1 MCYVSVCPSIWYIGQ
16 VKGSE
21 TLPWGEMIDETNI
34 DQKLWPR
41 SAALAEALWRGP
53 DATRAAGGWYGAD
66 PRMQQWRNTLV
77 KRGVSAEA
85 LQPQWC
91 QQREAYAC
99 TLPVGR
105 PQ

>member
-1 MCYVSVCPSIWYIGQ
+1 M
-16 VKGSE
+16 GSLIRASFQG
-21 TLPWGEMIDETNI
+21 TTVISMFYSLPWGEMIDQTNI

-53 DATRAAGGWYGAD
+53 EGTKSGGGWYGAD
-66 PRMQQWRNTLV
+66 PRMQQWRHLLV
-77 KRGVSAEA
+77 RRGIAAEA

-91 QQREAYAC
+91 QQREAHAC
-99 TLPVGR
+99 TVHAGI

>member
-1 MCYVSVCPSIWYIGQ
+1 
-16 VKGSE
+16 
-21 TLPWGEMIDETNI
+21 MIDHTNI

-53 DATRAAGGWYGAD
+53 AETGVSGWYGAD
-66 PRMQQWRNTLV
+66 PRMQQWRNILV

-91 QQREAYAC
+91 QQREGHAC
-99 TLPVGR
+99 TVNAGT